1 MHPEWPRRSGRS
13 RGPPSIRMQKFQFF
27 SLPRPIQE
35 RFIESTA
42 GNGAPKPLLYQAPPR
57 NPWVLG
63 LLVTSSV
70 AVLGCGIFGY
80 VGFGRLDHRWAVD
93 PPWAT
98 AVYGGLL
105 CVASVTLV
113 AAIRNWNHA
122 ANVPFRRG
130 VYVFP
135 IGVIDARS
143 AMLQLYPARELDE
156 LTTRGTRLKMRFS
169 DRSGFEFRDVEPQRG
184 GKIKVTLLD
193 VQQQFAAGPDEVS
206 SRDLALI
213 DPLFDTGYKNPFSP
227 HESMLPARIFWNRHW
242 FALAVVAGAAAGL
255 GLWHLRN
262 LRSVEWMYRRARLLD
277 TPAAYQA
284 YLARGGTNV
293 DVRDQLLPRAELREA
308 QAAGSV
314 EAIEH
319 YLDAHPQS
327 KIAGDIQEALRA
339 ALLLE
344 FDRAK
349 ATGKLSAL
357 RAFRKADS
365 RVSLIKPELDAAYK
379 DQYRAALV
387 RFKELAK
394 DLPELNSLFEKLL
407 LYAEQHGP
415 TVEIRFRRRTPPSV
429 HKADAEVQ
437 KSPYCND
444 PSVAPAQYFNAEHFA
459 PREAKAAAALS
470 ERFGEAFSTD
480 ILSFELAAAIDDD
493 GSPFVDV
500 SQPTLLITH
509 RTELSAPFTSRKPP
523 GVFVGVGLVFK
534 AELLIPGES
543 PPRAFEYSMWSP
555 PNLKKIE
562 AEGWGPADFYEA
574 MAEEGFSQFVKRYL
588 ASIFRAP
595 K

>member
-1 MHPEWPRRSGRS
+1 
-13 RGPPSIRMQKFQFF
+13 MQKFQFF

-57 NPWVLG
+57 NPWLLC
-63 LLVTSSV
+63 LLVTSCL
-70 AVLGCGIFGY
+70 AVLICGAFGY
-80 VGFGRLDHRWAVD
+80 VGFGRLDHRWAVN
-93 PPWAT
+93 PFWT
-98 AVYGGLL
+98 IAVYGGLL
-105 CVASVTLV
+105 CVATVTLV

-122 ANVPFRRG
+122 TNVPFRRG

-143 AMLQLYPARELDE
+143 AMLQLYPVQKLDE

-169 DRSGFEFRDVEPQRG
+169 DGTAFEFRDVDPQRG

-193 VQQQFAAGPDEVS
+193 VQQQLSGASDELS
-206 SRDLALI
+206 SRELGLL

-242 FALAVVAGAAAGL
+242 FALAVVAGAAAGF

-262 LRSVEWMYRRARLLD
+262 LRSVEWMYLRARSLD
-277 TPAAYQA
+277 TPVAYRA

-293 DVRDQLLPRAELREA
+293 DVRDRFLPKAELREA

-314 EAIEH
+314 EAIER

-327 KIAGDIQEALRA
+327 KIAGDIEEALRA

-344 FDRAK
+344 LDRAK
-349 ATGKLSAL
+349 ATGKFAAL
-357 RAFRKADS
+357 RAFRKTDP
-365 RVSLIKPELDAAYK
+365 RISLIKPELDAACK

-387 RFKELAK
+387 RFKGLAK
-394 DLPELNSLFEKLL
+394 DSAELSSAFERLL
-407 LYAEQHGP
+407 TYAEQHGP

-429 HKADAEVQ
+429 QKADAEVQ

-470 ERFGEAFSTD
+470 ERFAEAFSTD
-480 ILSFELAAAIDDD
+480 ILSFEPAAAIDDD
-493 GSPFVDV
+493 GSPVVAV
-500 SQPTLLITH
+500 SLPTLVITH

-534 AELLIPGES
+534 ADLLIPGES

-562 AEGWGPADFYEA
+562 AEGWAPADFYEA